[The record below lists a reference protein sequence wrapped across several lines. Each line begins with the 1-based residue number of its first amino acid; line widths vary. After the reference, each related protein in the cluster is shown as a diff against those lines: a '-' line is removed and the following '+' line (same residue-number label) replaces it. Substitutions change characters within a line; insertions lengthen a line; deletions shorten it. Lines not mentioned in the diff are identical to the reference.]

1 MSDSELGLVVKA
13 AGRFSPGGPRTC
25 RDAELTCVVSG
36 SGKVGSL
43 GEQGEAACGQPGHS
57 VGLGCGIGLNEAVGE
72 GQPELESAVTLM
84 LGKIKGRRR
93 GRQRMGWFDGITDSM
108 DMGLGGFRE
117 LVMDRAQQRAAAGA
131 ACPRR
136 ALPRVRGGGRA
147 LLRPVRRVYR
157 REEQPSAGPALLP
170 HLPPQVSALPAGP
183 RGSLG
188 PNHT

>member
-72 GQPELESAVTLM
+72 GQPEVESAVSGKENEEKEGEEWTDIVWWLLM
-84 LGKIKGRRR
+84 G
-93 GRQRMGWFDGITDSM
+93 QAVDNT
-108 DMGLGGFRE
+108 
-117 LVMDRAQQRAAAGA
+117 
-131 ACPRR
+131 
-136 ALPRVRGGGRA
+136 
-147 LLRPVRRVYR
+147 
-157 REEQPSAGPALLP
+157 
-170 HLPPQVSALPAGP
+170 
-183 RGSLG
+183 
-188 PNHT
+188 